1 MIPSLRS
8 VMSPSCP
15 SHGASPASPVSWARE
30 SMTNMPGTN
39 LTREEASER
48 AAIVSTE
55 TYDVQLDLTLDTTT
69 SGGAG
74 RFGSVTTIAFGAT
87 PGSSTFVDLVDGDIS
102 SITLN
107 GAAVDLSAYAD
118 HRIALTE
125 LAEHNELVVAAT
137 LPYSHS
143 GEGLH
148 RFVDP
153 VDDKVYL
160 YTQFEVPDAR
170 RVFATF
176 EQPDLKATFV
186 FHVTAPSH
194 WAVVS
199 NSPTPEP
206 EVDGETST
214 WHFAPTKTMSTYI
227 TALVA
232 GEYVSVT
239 DTYQGAYGEIPLGI
253 FCRQSVA
260 AHLDADDIFLIT
272 KQGFEFFEGAFEMGY
287 PFGKYDQLFVPE
299 YNMGAM
305 ENAGA
310 VTFRDEMIF
319 RSRQTV
325 AAYESRANTILHE
338 MAHMWFGDLV
348 TMRWWDDLWLNES
361 FAEFAAAHASSNA
374 TRFTDSWTSFTNAR
388 KNWAYRQ
395 DQLPSTHPIA
405 ADNYDLHAV
414 EANFDGITYAKGASA
429 LKQLVAWV
437 GEKDFFAGLRAYFG
451 KHAYGNTELS
461 DLLVELEAASGRE
474 LGDWAKEWLQTSGV
488 NTLRAQ
494 FETDE
499 SGAFTSFSIEQTAI
513 EAYPTLR
520 RHRIAI
526 GLYNRVD
533 GRLVRT
539 ERIETDIRGASTPIA
554 ELVDHVQPDLILLND
569 DDLTYAKIRL
579 DERSFQTLTESIATF
594 EDSLPRALSWGSAWD
609 MTRDAELSG
618 ADFVTLVLAGVGS
631 ETDLTAVS
639 ALLRQGNS
647 AVNLYTAEH
656 ARPALAE
663 RWEAGVNQLVDAAEP
678 GSDHQLALV
687 RALASASSSPQRL
700 RDILAGSLDGLTID
714 TDLRWT
720 LVTALARLGDA
731 DETEIAAEL
740 ERDHTISGQERAA
753 AARAIRPSAEAKEAA
768 WQIAAVD
775 PSTPNE
781 TRRQT
786 AVAFQ
791 VSGQADILEPYV
803 DRYLELASTVVD
815 DMGVWIGQVALI
827 YLFPLANPSQVALD
841 KVDAWLAS
849 TSAGSAAK
857 RYVSEGRDDLAR
869 ALRAQAAF

>member
-1 MIPSLRS
+1 
-8 VMSPSCP
+8 
-15 SHGASPASPVSWARE
+15 
-30 SMTNMPGTN
+30 MPGTN

-48 AAIVSTE
+48 ASVVSTQ
-55 TYDVQLDLTLDTTT
+55 TYDVRLDLTLDTDE
-69 SGGAG
+69 
-74 RFGSVTTIAFGAT
+74 RFGSVTTIRFGAT
-87 PGSSTFVDLVDGDIS
+87 AGASTFVDLVDGDVS
-102 SITLN
+102 EITLN
-107 GAAVDLSAYAD
+107 GDPVDVSAYAD
-118 HRIALTE
+118 SRIALTG
-125 LAEHNELVVAAT
+125 LAETNELVVAAT

-153 VDDKVYL
+153 VDGKVYL

-206 EVDGETST
+206 EPAAEGTST
-214 WHFAPTKTMSTYI
+214 WHFAETKTMSTYI
-227 TALVA
+227 TALIA

-239 DTYQGAYGEIPLGI
+239 DSYRGAYDEIPLGV
-253 FCRQSVA
+253 FCRQSVRE
-260 AHLDADDIFLIT
+260 HLDADDIFLVT
-272 KQGFEFFEGAFEMGY
+272 KQGFEFFEGVFQMGY

-348 TMRWWDDLWLNES
+348 TMKWWDDLWLNES
-361 FAEFAAAHASSNA
+361 FAEFAASHASTNA
-374 TRFTDSWTSFTNAR
+374 TRFTDAWTSFTNAR

-437 GEKDFFAGLRAYFG
+437 GEEDFFAGLRAYFG

-474 LGDWAKEWLQTSGV
+474 LGDWTKEWLQTSGV
-488 NTLRAQ
+488 NTLRAA
-494 FETDE
+494 FATDD
-499 SGAFTSFSIEQTAI
+499 SGAFTSFSVEQTAI

-533 GRLVRT
+533 GTLVRT
-539 ERIETDIRGASTPIA
+539 DRVETDIRGASTSID
-554 ELVDHVQPDLILLND
+554 ELVGTVQPDLVLLND

-579 DERSFQTLTESIATF
+579 DERSFTTLTESIATF

-631 ETDLTAVS
+631 ETDLTAVGS
-639 ALLRQGNS
+639 LLRQGNS
-647 AVNLYTAEH
+647 AVNLYTAPD
-656 ARPALAE
+656 ARPALAQ
-663 RWEAGVNQLVDAAEP
+663 RWQAGLSELVDAAEP

-687 RALASASSSPQRL
+687 RAFASAASTPERL
-700 RDILAGSLDGLTID
+700 RSILAGELDGLTLD

-720 LVTALARLGDA
+720 IVTALARIGDA
-731 DETEIAAEL
+731 DEAEIAAEL
-740 ERDHTISGQERAA
+740 ERDNTISGQENAS
-753 AARAIRPSAEAKEAA
+753 AARAIRPSADAKETA

-775 PSTPNE
+775 RSTPNE
-781 TRRQT
+781 TRRST
-786 AVAFQ
+786 ALAFQ
-791 VSGQADILEPYV
+791 VSGQADLLEPYV
-803 DRYLELASTVVD
+803 DRYLDLASTVVD
-815 DMGVWIGQVALI
+815 DMGVWIGQVALV
-827 YLFPLANPSQVALD
+827 YLFPLANPSQATLD

-849 TSAGSAAK
+849 TSANPAAK

-869 ALRAQAAF
+869 ALRAQAAS

>member
-1 MIPSLRS
+1 
-8 VMSPSCP
+8 
-15 SHGASPASPVSWARE
+15 
-30 SMTNMPGTN
+30 MPGTN

-48 AAIVSTE
+48 ASIVSTQ
-55 TYDVQLDLTLDTTT
+55 TYDVQLDLTLDSDT
-69 SGGAG
+69 
-74 RFGSVTTIAFGAT
+74 RFGSTTTIRFDGT
-87 PGSSTFVDLVDGDIS
+87 PGASTFVDLVDAEIS

-107 GAAVDLSAYAD
+107 GTPVDTAAYAD
-118 HRIALTE
+118 QRIALTD
-125 LAEHNELVVAAT
+125 LAESNELVVEAT
-137 LPYSHS
+137 CAYSRS

-153 VDDKVYL
+153 VDGRIYL

-176 EQPDLKATFV
+176 EQPDLKAVFT
-186 FHVTAPSH
+186 FHVTAPSD

-206 EVDGETST
+206 VAAAEGPDGTSRAT
-214 WHFAPTKTMSTYI
+214 WHFAPTERMSTYI
-227 TALVA
+227 TALIA

-239 DTYQGAYGEIPLGI
+239 DSYQGAYGEIPLGI
-253 FCRQSVA
+253 FCRQSVRE
-260 AHLDADDIFLIT
+260 HLDADDIFLIT

-325 AAYESRANTILHE
+325 AAYEQRANTILHE

-348 TMRWWDDLWLNES
+348 TMKWWDDLWLNES
-361 FAEFAAAHASSNA
+361 FAEFAASHASSNA

-451 KHAYGNTELS
+451 KHAFGNTELT

-488 NTLRAQ
+488 NTLRAR
-494 FETDE
+494 FETDAD
-499 SGAFTSFSIEQTAI
+499 GVFTSFAVEQSAI
-513 EAYPTLR
+513 DAYPTLR

-526 GLYNRVD
+526 GLYDRVD

-539 ERIETDIRGASTPIA
+539 QRVETDIRGASTDIA
-554 ELVDHVQPDLILLND
+554 ELVGLRQPDLVLLND

-579 DERSFQTLTESIATF
+579 DERSFATLVESIATF
-594 EDSLPRALSWGSAWD
+594 EESLPRALCWGSAWD
-609 MTRDAELSG
+609 MTRDAELAPS
-618 ADFVTLVLAGVGS
+618 DFITLVLAGVGS
-631 ETDLTAVS
+631 ETDLTAVGS
-639 ALLRQGNS
+639 LLRQGGT
-647 AVNLYTAEH
+647 AVNLYTTDA
-656 ARPALAE
+656 ARPQLHE
-663 RWEAGVNQLVDAAEP
+663 RWESGLRDLLEAAEA

-687 RALASASSSPQRL
+687 RAYASTSSDPDRL
-700 RDILAGSLDGLTID
+700 RQILGGGLEGLSVD
-714 TDLRWT
+714 ADLRWT
-720 LVTALARLGDA
+720 IVTALARLGAA
-731 DETEIAAEL
+731 DEAEIAAEL
-740 ERDHTISGQERAA
+740 ERDNTISGQEHAS
-753 AARAIRPSAEAKEAA
+753 AARAIRPLPEAKEEA
-768 WQIAAVD
+768 WRIAAVD

-781 TRRQT
+781 TRRST
-786 AVAFQ
+786 ALAFQ
-791 VSGQADILEPYV
+791 VPGQADVLEPFV
-803 DRYLELASTVVD
+803 DRYLEMATTIID

-827 YLFPLANPSQVALD
+827 YLFPLANPSQATLD

-849 TSAGSAAK
+849 TSANPAAV

-869 ALRAQAAF
+869 ALRAQAAS

>member
-1 MIPSLRS
+1 M
-8 VMSPSCP
+8 
-15 SHGASPASPVSWARE
+15 AS
-30 SMTNMPGTN
+30 MPGTN

-48 AAIVSTE
+48 ASVVSTQ
-55 TYDVQLDLTLDTTT
+55 TYDVRLDLTLD
-69 SGGAG
+69 SDE
-74 RFGSVTTIAFGAT
+74 RFGSVTTIRFDATAGA
-87 PGSSTFVDLVDGDIS
+87 STFVDLVDGDIS
-102 SITLN
+102 EITLN
-107 GAAVDLSAYAD
+107 GDPVDVSAYAD
-118 HRIALTE
+118 SRIALTG
-125 LAEHNELVVAAT
+125 LAETNELVVAAT

-153 VDDKVYL
+153 VDGRVYL

-206 EVDGETST
+206 EAAGEGTAV
-214 WHFAPTKTMSTYI
+214 WHFAETKTMSTYI
-227 TALVA
+227 TALIA

-239 DTYQGAYGEIPLGI
+239 DSYRGAYDEIPLGV

-272 KQGFEFFEGAFEMGY
+272 KQGFEFFEGVFQMGY

-348 TMRWWDDLWLNES
+348 TMKWWDDLWLNES
-361 FAEFAAAHASSNA
+361 FAEFAASHASTNA
-374 TRFTDSWTSFTNAR
+374 TRFTDAWTSFTNAR

-437 GEKDFFAGLRAYFG
+437 GEDDFFAGLRAYFG
-451 KHAYGNTELS
+451 KHAYGNTQLS

-474 LGDWAKEWLQTSGV
+474 LGDWSEEWLQTSGV
-488 NTLRAQ
+488 NTLRAR
-494 FETDE
+494 FDTDE
-499 SGAFTSFSIEQTAI
+499 SGAFTSFSVEQTAI

-533 GRLVRT
+533 GKLVRT
-539 ERIETDIRGASTPIA
+539 DRVETDIRGASTSID
-554 ELVDHVQPDLILLND
+554 ELVGKVQPDLILLND

-579 DERSFQTLTESIATF
+579 DERSFTTLTESIATF
-594 EDSLPRALSWGSAWD
+594 DESLPRALSWGSAWD

-639 ALLRQGNS
+639 SLLRQGNS
-647 AVNLYTAEH
+647 AVNLYTAPD
-656 ARPALAE
+656 ARPALAQ
-663 RWEAGVNQLVDAAEP
+663 RWQAGLSELVDAAQP

-687 RALASASSSPQRL
+687 RAFASAASTPERL
-700 RDILAGSLDGLTID
+700 RSILAGELDGLTLD

-720 LVTALARLGDA
+720 LVTALARIGDA
-731 DETEIAAEL
+731 DEAEIAAEL
-740 ERDHTISGQERAA
+740 ERDNTISGQENAS
-753 AARAIRPSAEAKEAA
+753 AARAIRPSDDAKETA

-775 PSTPNE
+775 RSTPNE
-781 TRRQT
+781 TRRST
-786 AVAFQ
+786 ALAFQ

-803 DRYLELASTVVD
+803 DRYLDLASTVVD
-815 DMGVWIGQVALI
+815 DMGVWIGQVALV
-827 YLFPLANPSQVALD
+827 YLFPLANPSQATLD

-849 TSAGSAAK
+849 TSANPAAK

-869 ALRAQAAF
+869 ALRAQAAS

>member
-1 MIPSLRS
+1 M
-8 VMSPSCP
+8 
-15 SHGASPASPVSWARE
+15 A
-30 SMTNMPGTN
+30 NMPGTN

-48 AAIVSTE
+48 ASIVSTE
-55 TYDVQLDLTLDTTT
+55 TYDVQLDLTLDSDTH
-69 SGGAG
+69 
-74 RFGSVTTIAFGAT
+74 FGSVSTIRFGAT
-87 PGSSTFVDLVDGDIS
+87 AGASTFVDLVDGDIS

-107 GAAVDLSAYAD
+107 GDSVPVDAYDD
-118 HRIALTE
+118 HRIALTG
-125 LAEHNELVVAAT
+125 LAETNELVVEAR
-137 LPYSHS
+137 LPYSRS

-153 VDDKVYL
+153 VDGRIYL

-206 EVDGETST
+206 EAAAEGTST

-227 TALVA
+227 TALIA

-239 DTYQGAYGEIPLGI
+239 DSYQGAYDEIPLGV
-253 FCRQSVA
+253 FCRQSVVE
-260 AHLDADDIFLIT
+260 HLDADDIFLIT
-272 KQGFEFFEGAFEMGY
+272 KQGFEFFEGVFEMGY

-451 KHAYGNTELS
+451 KHAYGNTELT

-474 LGDWAKEWLQTSGV
+474 LGDWAAEWLQTSGV
-488 NTLRAQ
+488 NTLRAA
-494 FETDE
+494 FEADD
-499 SGAFTSFSIEQTAI
+499 SGAFTWFSIEQTAI
-513 EAYPTLR
+513 DAYPTLR

-539 ERIETDIRGASTPIA
+539 ERIETDVRGASTPID
-554 ELVDHVQPDLILLND
+554 ELVGHVQPDLILLND

-579 DERSFQTLTESIATF
+579 DERSFTTLVESIATF
-594 EDSLPRALSWGSAWD
+594 EDSLPRALCWGSAWD

-639 ALLRQGNS
+639 SLLRQANS
-647 AVNLYTAEH
+647 AVNLYTSDA

-663 RWEAGVNQLVDAAEP
+663 RWEAGLNELVDAAEA

-687 RALASASSSPQRL
+687 RALASATSDPARV
-700 RDILAGSLDGLTID
+700 RAILDGGLEGLTID

-731 DETEIAAEL
+731 DETEIAGEL
-740 ERDHTISGQERAA
+740 ERDNTISGQERAA
-753 AARAIRPSAEAKEAA
+753 AARTIRPSAEAKEAA

-803 DRYLELASTVVD
+803 DRYLEMASTIID

-827 YLFPLANPSQVALD
+827 YLFPLANPSQSTLA
-841 KVDAWLAS
+841 KVDEWLA
-849 TSAGSAAK
+849 TNTANAAAK

-869 ALRAQAAF
+869 ALKAQAAF